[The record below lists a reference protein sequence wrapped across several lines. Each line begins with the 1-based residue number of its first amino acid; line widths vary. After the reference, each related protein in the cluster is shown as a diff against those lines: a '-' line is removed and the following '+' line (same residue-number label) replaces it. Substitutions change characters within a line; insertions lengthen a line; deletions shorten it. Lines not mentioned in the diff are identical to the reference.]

1 MGIEPKQITAR
12 RPWQNDVAER
22 FVSTACRDLL
32 DDVIVLNEKHLQ
44 RLLVCF
50 ASCYVNDRT
59 HSSLEKD
66 APAMRAVESKPHTA
80 AEVIP

>member
-1 MGIEPKQITAR
+1 MTALAAI
-12 RPWQNDVAER
+12 RPMD
-22 FVSTACRDLL
+22 
-32 DDVIVLNEKHLQ
+32 LQ

-50 ASCYVNDRT
+50 ASYYVNDRT

-66 APAMRAVESKPHTA
+66 APAMRAVESKPHPA